1 MPVDMPF
8 DKVAAA
14 LRREAVEAV
23 PRVDLCADL
32 VLPLLLGVVVAA
44 FAVSVPNSF

>member
-1 MPVDMPF
+1 MGLDAPF
-8 DKVAAA
+8 NEIPLA
-14 LRREAVEAV
+14 LSRKAIESM

-44 FAVSVPNSF
+44 YTTR